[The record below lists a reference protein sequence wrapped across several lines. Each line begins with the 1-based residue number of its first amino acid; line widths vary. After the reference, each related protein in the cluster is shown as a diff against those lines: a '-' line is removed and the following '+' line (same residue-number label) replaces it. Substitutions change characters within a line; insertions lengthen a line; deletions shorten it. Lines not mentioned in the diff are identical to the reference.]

1 MGVKPAEL
9 DSFETQARRLRYR
22 ALGQACRDHKIR
34 LLLLAHH
41 DDDIAESMLQNILR
55 LKDHPAS
62 WNLRAMHGKASNI
75 PECWGMY
82 GVCES
87 GDQQIETIRETEIH
101 KDHSSK
107 ADGRTYAKEQDS
119 VQFEGGGVKVYR
131 PLLSFSKAKIR
142 ITGQRYGLDWVEDE
156 TNSDVT
162 KTTRNAI
169 RYLLGTQRL
178 PKAISKNS
186 LLTLHDHAKQRIEDI
201 EKRGQELF
209 HRAKVLLWDIRS
221 GRLVIRLPRQL
232 VVDKMGSM
240 SFLKGLFEMVSPQQR
255 VPVSS
260 LARALHYMF
269 LQESKPQDKG
279 HADEGFKFAIS
290 GVLAERREIPQ
301 GGPPFGYEYLD
312 LDPLFTW
319 NLTRAP
325 FRRTES
331 DSVNI
336 PSLQHET
343 LLLHSDTE
351 ASLSGTEQQG
361 TKALWS
367 AWKLWDGRFWIR
379 MCNHTGQDL
388 EVRAFSTED
397 WSSLARQLSHDE
409 KKALRGELAA
419 AAPGSVQYTLP
430 VIAHIGRSGKICAF
444 PTLHHRIGTLA
455 HGLNW
460 EVRYKYVDF
469 RPATD
474 MGGTLQNKTGLATEE
489 ARQFPRL

>member
-9 DSFETQARRLRYR
+9 DGFETQARRLRYR
-22 ALGQACRDHKIR
+22 ALGQACRDHKIQ

-41 DDDIAESMLQNILR
+41 DDDVAESMLQKILR

-87 GDQQIETIRETEIH
+87 GDEQIETIRETEIH

-107 ADGRTYAKEQDS
+107 ADGRTNAKEQDS
-119 VQFEGGGVKVYR
+119 VQCEGGGVKIYR
-131 PLLSFSKAKIR
+131 PLLSFSKATIR
-142 ITGQRYGLDWVEDE
+142 VTGQRYGLQWVEDE

-169 RYLLGTQRL
+169 RYLLGAQRL
-178 PKAISKNS
+178 PKAISKTS
-186 LLTLHDHAKQRIEDI
+186 LLTLHDHSEKRIEDI

-221 GRLVIRLPRQL
+221 GRLVIRLPRQR

-240 SFLKGLFEMVSPQQR
+240 SFLKGLLEMVSPQQR

-269 LQESKPQDKG
+269 LQESNPQDEG
-279 HADEGFKFAIS
+279 HGDDGFKFAIS

-301 GGPPFGYEYLD
+301 GGPPIGYEYAD
-312 LDPLFTW
+312 HDPLFTW

-325 FRRTES
+325 FRRTET

-343 LLLHSDTE
+343 LLLHSGME
-351 ASLSGTEQQG
+351 ASLSATEQQG
-361 TKALWS
+361 KKFLWS

-379 MCNHTGQDL
+379 VCNDTGQDL
-388 EVRAFSTED
+388 EVRAFSIDD
-397 WSSLARQLSHDE
+397 WSSLAHQLSHEE
-409 KKALRGELAA
+409 KQALRGVLTA

-430 VIAHIGRSGKICAF
+430 VISRTSRPRKIYAF
-444 PTLHHRIGTLA
+444 PTLHHQLGALA
-455 HGLNW
+455 YDLSW
-460 EVRYKYVDF
+460 EVRYKHVDF
-469 RPATD
+469 RTPARCRWNVT
-474 MGGTLQNKTGLATEE
+474 Q
-489 ARQFPRL
+489 